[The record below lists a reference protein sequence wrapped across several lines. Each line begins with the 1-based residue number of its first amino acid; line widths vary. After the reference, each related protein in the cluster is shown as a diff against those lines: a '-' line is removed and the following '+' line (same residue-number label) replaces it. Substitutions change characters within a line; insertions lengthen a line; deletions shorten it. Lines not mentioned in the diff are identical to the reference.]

1 MPFTYAEM
9 MACAAHELLRRQLTY
24 ASMIDAGELAP
35 STAERELA
43 LMEQIAAHFRALDDA
58 SVAASNHPGE
68 AATKPGPPITNASPL
83 VRRSR

>member
-1 MPFTYAEM
+1 MPFTYAELM
-9 MACAAHELLRRQLTY
+9 SCAERELLRRQLRY
-24 ASMIDAGELAP
+24 GQMIDAAEIAP

-43 LMEQIAAHFRALDDA
+43 LMDQIAAHFRALDDA

-68 AATKPGPPITNASPL
+68 AGITPGPPRANASPL